1 MNEKNEMIS
10 RILIAVG
17 GSRYSEK
24 AFEYGLY
31 LARKCKCSLLIV
43 HVAAAIEK
51 VTLTLARLS
60 HTFVIMPQRKH
71 E

>member
-10 RILIAVG
+10 RIRIAVG

-31 LARKCKCSLLIV
+31 LFCACKCSLLIYS
-43 HVAAAIEK
+43 EK
-51 VTLTLARLS
+51 AFEYGLYLFCA
-60 HTFVIMPQRKH
+60 M
-71 E
+71 